1 MGSITEFARRALRHA
16 TVIAT
21 VAGLFSIL
29 TAAAPPAWAIDEQ
42 RAFDTAEAAAK
53 AFVQMLGTGD
63 RQALGPF
70 FGTEHLDA
78 VAGTEETATDTKRDM
93 RIVHEAAK
101 KTYTL
106 RPDDDDT
113 VTIVIGDRAWPM
125 PIPIVRRE
133 GRWRFDT
140 PAGIEEI
147 INRRIGRNELT
158 AIAMSRAYIDAQLEY
173 SRVDHDGDRVL
184 EYARRLAST
193 GGERNGLYW
202 PSSASNSESGDSLL
216 GPLIAAAEDDF
227 AANRS
232 GDPFRGYYFRVIE
245 RQGSRAPGGR
255 HDYVINGNMIAGFAL
270 IAVPAEYRNSGVM
283 TFMVS
288 HHGKVY
294 QKDMGGDTE
303 ILAAAIRAFEPDDTW
318 AVVEE

>member
-1 MGSITEFARRALRHA
+1 MGSVTEYSRLALRHA
-16 TVIAT
+16 AVIAA
-21 VAGLFSIL
+21 VAGLVSIL
-29 TAAAPPAWAIDEQ
+29 AAAAPAAWASDEQ
-42 RAFDTAEAAAK
+42 RTFDTAEAAAK
-53 AFVQMLGTGD
+53 AFVQALGTGD

-70 FGTEHLDA
+70 FGPEHLDA
-78 VAGTEETATDTKRDM
+78 VAGTEETASDTKRDM
-93 RIVHEAAK
+93 LNVHEAAK
-101 KTYTL
+101 KTYSL
-106 RPDDDDT
+106 RQDDDDT
-113 VTIVIGDRAWPM
+113 VTIVIGDRVWPM

-133 GRWRFDT
+133 GGWRFDT

-158 AIAMSRAYIDAQLEY
+158 AIAMSRAYIEAQLEY
-173 SRVDHDGDRVL
+173 SRVDHDGDGVL
-184 EYARRLAST
+184 EYARRLTST
-193 GGERNGLYW
+193 DGKRNGLYW

-216 GPLIAAAEDDF
+216 GPLIAAAEDDV

-245 RQGSRAPGGR
+245 RQGSKVAGGR
-255 HDYVINGNMIAGFAL
+255 YDYVINGNMIAGFGL

-294 QKDMGGDTE
+294 QKDLGADTDL
-303 ILAAAIRAFEPDDTW
+303 LATAIREFNPDETW
-318 AVVEE
+318 SVVQN